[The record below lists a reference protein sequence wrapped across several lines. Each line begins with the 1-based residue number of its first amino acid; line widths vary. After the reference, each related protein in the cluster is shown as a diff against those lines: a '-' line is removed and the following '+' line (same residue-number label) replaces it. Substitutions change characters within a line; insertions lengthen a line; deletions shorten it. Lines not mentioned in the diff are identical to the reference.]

1 MQREQI
7 IDTICTSKLL
17 SGLGRW
23 YNPGIVRSRRL
34 CITFENESVMIE
46 IRIRFRGG
54 IRLMLGLAH
63 ATVCICKR
71 LL

>member
-17 SGLGRW
+17 SGLG
-23 YNPGIVRSRRL
+23 PGIVRSRRL